1 MSSPLKYILRLPRN
15 GTSLLRPRQFAVD
28 TRTHTQRERERPRHS
43 LIPSHTLA
51 YTYTGEDRGSEKTA
65 WEEGTVMEKR
75 LQTFPST
82 QKRRLR
88 FHVLPYFRYFFSF
101 SQVGTI
107 LLSDPRIRALP
118 ANPEKAGLPQMYMLT
133 LLVSISAPPAER
145 RRCLRRRTLWR
156 DAITSWRA
164 LRRRTC
170 VPTRALRRQ
179 LRRAP

>member
-1 MSSPLKYILRLPRN
+1 MMSSPLKYILRLPRN

-51 YTYTGEDRGSEKTA
+51 YTYT
-65 WEEGTVMEKR
+65 
-75 LQTFPST
+75 
-82 QKRRLR
+82 
-88 FHVLPYFRYFFSF
+88 